1 MEASSAEF
9 VYALLAVR
17 VNGSVGPICVNALAC
32 SLRRPQD
39 PSVNKL
45 HLLVLLL
52 TLCVG
57 TVLLVSTQRGGSAV
71 GEPLSS
77 VSNRLMPGYS
87 LPDLHY
93 FRRVAQKINSEYVD
107 PTRVEPE
114 VILRGALDRVARSV
128 PEFLYEI
135 DEQQQVIRL
144 VVGEARDELG
154 LPPIEGLTDVVVVV
168 DKVAALLD
176 SSLAEDV
183 ERPPI
188 EYALMNGMLSTL
200 DPHSI
205 YINPESYK
213 EMSITNKGHF
223 GGLGI
228 TIGIRERRLTILYP
242 LKDTPAWRAGLSA
255 GDRIDKIGNESTVNM
270 GLQEAVGKLRGV
282 VGSPVTITV
291 SSKDD
296 RPDREVTIVRARI
309 EVPSVEWTY
318 AGDGVGL
325 IQVLHFS
332 QTTHETVE
340 DALEELDSKAIEDR
354 RGKLGGLILDLRGN
368 PGGYLQQA
376 IEVADKFISSG
387 PLVTTVGL
395 GGSTPDVT
403 RATRFRTEDELPI
416 VVLVD
421 ASSASASEIVAGAL
435 QNRDRAIVMGS
446 RTFGKGSVQ
455 NLYDRDFHDGALK
468 MTIAKYLT
476 PGDVS
481 IQGQGVQ
488 PDIELRP
495 AVVPTDGDARLY
507 WQDFELREEDLD
519 HSFAWGQEGQE
530 GASPV
535 LRSVYSCPECFTEVG
550 DTSADEGPE
559 EQLDDP
565 SIKAAKALL
574 VRRPS
579 PTRSVMLEGAED
591 ILSKHFAERE
601 KRLVA
606 DFKAVGVDWSLRGRK
621 LKPTKG
627 SGKVKVELQVD
638 SDDGLLMPGRKTP
651 IRIKVTNEGGRTLQR
666 LRAVTRGEFFQGR
679 EYFFG
684 RVEAG
689 ASREYSVE
697 ARPMLLADPRAH
709 EVTWHFFAE
718 DGPVPDD
725 FRGRLR
731 IHEIPHPRFAY
742 SWQVVDDGSGESR
755 GNGDGLVQPD
765 EQIELLVTVRNIGA
779 GPTAGLWRKDS
790 EAKLGGEKAS
800 ESKPDEKGDK
810 KSDKKAGF
818 IRVKNKSGESLFLL
832 RGNDSFQLRP
842 GEQSHHRLG
851 LKVLPP
857 AAAREKLELKL
868 MVGDDE
874 FYEFVSSD
882 IELPLFSP
890 SEAVTLMDRLMQ
902 SKEPGLPVRG
912 GASDLAPQV
921 ATLSGAV
928 QVTGRLG
935 NWYRVTL
942 PWSSTGWVPAA
953 GLDGASG
960 EAARDAVSIFLADS
974 PPVLELSEHPG
985 GLVVTSGTLSLS
997 GRVVDDTEVKD
1008 LFLFVNDRK
1017 VHYERAA
1024 AGSGSHN
1031 FTFEVELDAG
1041 ENRIEIFARDDAE
1054 HMGSLVFGV
1063 YRASSRAE
1071 LQVPDQDHSPIGR

>member
-1 MEASSAEF
+1 MVSS
-9 VYALLAVR
+9 
-17 VNGSVGPICVNALAC
+17 
-32 SLRRPQD
+32 
-39 PSVNKL
+39 
-45 HLLVLLL
+45 
-52 TLCVG
+52 
-57 TVLLVSTQRGGSAV
+57 QRGAGVV

-77 VSNRLMPGYS
+77 ISSRGLGGYS
-87 LPDLHY
+87 LSDLHY

-135 DEQQQVIRL
+135 DEEQQVVKL
-144 VVGEARDELG
+144 VVGESRDELG
-154 LPPIEGLTDVVVVV
+154 LPRVEGLTDVVLVV
-168 DKVAALLD
+168 DKVASLLD
-176 SSLAEDV
+176 KTLDEEV

-200 DPHSI
+200 DPHSV

-228 TIGIRERRLTILYP
+228 TIGLRDPGRRLTILYP

-270 GLQEAVGKLRGV
+270 GLQEAVSKLRGA

-291 SSKDD
+291 SSDD
-296 RPDREVTIVRARI
+296 GRPQREVTIVRARI

-318 AGDGVGL
+318 AGDGIGL
-325 IQVLHFS
+325 IQILHFS
-332 QTTHETVE
+332 QTTYETVE
-340 DALEELDSKAIEDR
+340 DALEELDSEAIKER
-354 RGKLGGLILDLRGN
+354 HGKLTGLILDLRGN

-387 PLVTTVGL
+387 TLVTTVGL

-455 NLYDRDFHDGALK
+455 NLYDRDFHEGALK

-495 AVVPTDGDARLY
+495 AVVPSEGDAKLY

-519 HSFAWGQEGQE
+519 HSFAWGSKSAEGKE
-530 GASPV
+530 SV
-535 LRSVYSCPECFTEVG
+535 LRSVYSCPECFEEG
-550 DTSADEGPE
+550 PDAGAEEGPE
-559 EQLDDP
+559 EQLGDP
-565 SIKAAKALL
+565 SVQAAKALL
-574 VRRPS
+574 LHRPLA
-579 PTRSVMLEGAED
+579 TRSVMLEGASE
-591 ILSKHFAERE
+591 ILGKHFADRE
-601 KRLVA
+601 KKLVA
-606 DFKAVGVDWSLRGRK
+606 DFREIGVDWSLRGRR
-621 LKPTKG
+621 LKVSPAAG
-627 SGKVKVELQVD
+627 EVKVEVEVD
-638 SDDGLLMPGRKTP
+638 SEDGLLVPGEKTP
-651 IRIKVTNEGGRTLQR
+651 IRVKVTNQGKKPIQR

-684 RVEAG
+684 RVEPG
-689 ASREYSVE
+689 KSIEYSVE
-697 ARPMLLADPRAH
+697 ARPMLWADSRAH

-725 FRGRLR
+725 FKGRLR

-742 SWQVVDDGSGESR
+742 SWQVIDDGSGTSR
-755 GNGDGLVQPD
+755 GNGDGLIQPEEKID
-765 EQIELLVTVRNIGA
+765 LLVTVRNIGS
-779 GPTAGLWRKDS
+779 GPTAGIWKKESRGAGAAADGAVSAAGETTS
-790 EAKLGGEKAS
+790 EGSVGE
-800 ESKPDEKGDK
+800 DEEGEL
-810 KSDKKAGF
+810 GF
-818 IRVKNKSGESLFLL
+818 IRVKNKSGEALFLD

-842 GEQSHHRLG
+842 GEEVQRRLS
-851 LKVLPP
+851 LKVLPS
-857 AAAREKLELKL
+857 AAGLKKLELQL
-868 MVGDDE
+868 IVGDE
-874 FYEFVSSD
+874 GFYEVVSSD

-890 SEAVTLMDRLMQ
+890 SDGTTPMERLMEG
-902 SKEPGLPVRG
+902 KEAAVAVRG
-912 GASDLAPQV
+912 GASEIAPQV
-921 ATLSGAV
+921 ATLTGPV
-928 QVTGRLG
+928 QVTGQLG
-935 NWYRVTL
+935 DWYRVAL
-942 PWSSTGWVPAA
+942 PWSAPGWIPVEQ
-953 GLDGASG
+953 LVTSAS
-960 EAARDAVSIFLADS
+960 DAESGSLAVFLSNS

-985 GLVVTSGTLSLS
+985 GLVVTAETLTLS
-997 GRVVDDTEVKD
+997 GRVVDDTKVKD

-1017 VHYERAA
+1017 VHYEPT
-1024 AGSGSHN
+1024 SGGTSHD
-1031 FTFEVELDAG
+1031 FSFEVPLDAG
-1041 ENRIEIFARDDAE
+1041 ENRIELFARDDAE
-1054 HMGSLVFGV
+1054 HLGSLVFGV
-1063 YRASSRAE
+1063 YRASTRAE
-1071 LQVPDQDHSPIGR
+1071 FQAPPREQTPLAH